1 MSGLEQ
7 IKENRDQILSI
18 ALSHGADKLRLFGS
32 VVRGE
37 EQSDSDVDF
46 LVTMLPGYDLLDL
59 VALERELEGVLHRKA
74 DMVSDEE
81 VSPYLRD
88 RIFQEAVA
96 I

>member
-18 ALSHGADKLRLFGS
+18 ALSHGADRLRVFGS

-37 EQSDSDVDF
+37 EQSGSDVDF

-59 VALERELEGVLHRKA
+59 VALERELEGILHRKA
-74 DMVSDEE
+74 DVVSDEE
-81 VSPYLRD
+81 ISPYLKERV
-88 RIFQEAVA
+88 FEEAVA
-96 I
+96 V